1 MMCVRFTEK
10 YLEFARECIPT
21 KTITIRDRD
30 KPWFNSGIK
39 REMKIRD
46 SLHKKMRKQ
55 PNINNICKYKVQRN
69 KVNNMIIHAKQ
80 QFFLNSNDFLD
91 ENSSDPNG
99 LSRSRI
105 VIVFVG
111 IHSRAS
117 SKYFSVNR
125 THIMFIFWVQLDNNL
140 YQSVKKLMGNV
151 GRSCTMP
158 PLLDTE
164 NDILY
169 VDDIDKCNLINSF
182 FCSICI
188 AILVVPVS
196 VGNTV
201 FNHIFNKTSKFRAH
215 YLPHPLKREVTKWLL
230 IPDEGCYI

>member
-91 ENSSDPNG
+91 ENSSDPK
-99 LSRSRI
+99 L
-105 VIVFVG
+105 
-111 IHSRAS
+111 
-117 SKYFSVNR
+117 
-125 THIMFIFWVQLDNNL
+125 FWSL
-140 YQSVKKLMGNV
+140 VKKLMGNV

-169 VDDIDKCNLINSF
+169 VDDIDKCNLLNSF
-182 FCSICI
+182 FCSISNLDDNNC
-188 AILVVPVS
+188 
-196 VGNTV
+196 
-201 FNHIFNKTSKFRAH
+201 NHLT
-215 YLPHPLKREVTKWLL
+215 
-230 IPDEGCYI
+230 